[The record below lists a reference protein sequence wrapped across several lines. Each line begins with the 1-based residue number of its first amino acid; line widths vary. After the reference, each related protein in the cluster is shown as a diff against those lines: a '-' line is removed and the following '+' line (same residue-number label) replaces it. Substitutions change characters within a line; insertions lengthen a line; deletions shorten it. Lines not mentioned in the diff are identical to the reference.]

1 MFEILNGANQADM
14 LLIDTDILIDV
25 GRSVNVAVKCLQQAE
40 QQSSIAV
47 SSVTQME
54 LIIGCRDK
62 NELRS
67 LDHFLKRFQIIQINE
82 QISGTATDL
91 LKKYRHSHGLLI
103 ADALIA
109 ATAIVTDIP
118 LISKNQR
125 DYQFI
130 KELRLLSYPEPF

>member
-1 MFEILNGANQADM
+1 
-14 LLIDTDILIDV
+14 
-25 GRSVNVAVKCLQQAE
+25 
-40 QQSSIAV
+40 
-47 SSVTQME
+47 ME

-62 NELRS
+62 KELRS
-67 LDHFLKRFQIIQINE
+67 LDHFLRRFQIIHVNE
-82 QISGTATDL
+82 QISGAATNL

-130 KELRLLSYPEPF
+130 ESLRLLSYPNPFKKMIDMNWV